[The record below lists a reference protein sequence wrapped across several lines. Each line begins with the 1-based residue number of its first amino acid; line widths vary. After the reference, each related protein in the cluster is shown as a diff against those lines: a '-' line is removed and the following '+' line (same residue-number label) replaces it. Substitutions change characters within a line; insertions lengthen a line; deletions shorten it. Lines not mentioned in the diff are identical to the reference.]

1 MKQPNLD
8 LELSAEQMRAL
19 AGLAT
24 EYVVEHIASLA
35 EQPSNNV
42 SQGAELARSLEEPLP
57 QRGLEAEPLLQQLF
71 ENIAPCSYTT
81 PGPGYLAYIPGGGLF
96 HSAVADLI
104 ANALNRYVGVWLAAP
119 GLVQLE
125 TNVIR
130 WFCDIVGYPQQSL
143 GILTTGG
150 SMANFSA
157 VVAARVDRLP
167 EAFLKGTLYVS
178 TQVHHSVTKAA
189 KLAGFPAANVRAIPC
204 NPDYS
209 ISLAALLR
217 TLEADRQAGLAPFM
231 VVGSAGTTN
240 TGAVDDLEALADLAR
255 QENLWF
261 HVDGAYGAFFMLTEH
276 GKRVMQGIQQADSIT
291 LDPHK
296 GLFLPYGTGAL
307 LVKDRKTLQRAHSSN
322 ADYMPTMQQDEGFV
336 DFCEL
341 SPELSRDFRG
351 LRVWLP
357 LKLHGIQPFCDNL
370 EEKLALTR
378 WITQELKKLEHIE
391 VVAEP
396 QLSVVAFRW
405 APPGVKGKDLNA
417 LNRKLIECINAR
429 QRVILSGTML
439 DDTFVI
445 RVCILSFRTHARH
458 VQHALEDIQ
467 AAMATLLD

>member
-1 MKQPNLD
+1 MKQTNLE
-8 LELSAEQMRAL
+8 LELSENDMRAL
-19 AGLAT
+19 T
-24 EYVVEHIASLA
+24 EVAAKYAIEHIKSLA
-35 EQPSNNV
+35 EQPSNHV
-42 SQGAELARSLEEPLP
+42 TQGAQLARNLIEPLP
-57 QRGLEAEPLLQQLF
+57 QRGIKVEPLFQQLF
-71 ENIAPCSYTT
+71 EQIIPCSYTT

-96 HSAVADLI
+96 HSAVADLV
-104 ANALNRYVGVWLAAP
+104 ANAVNRYVGVWLAAP

-130 WFCDIVGYPQQSL
+130 WFCDIVGYPKQAL

-157 VVAARVDRLP
+157 VVAARVVRLP
-167 EAFLKGTLYVS
+167 EAFLKGILYVS
-178 TQVHHSVTKAA
+178 SQVHHSIGKAA

-209 ISLAALLR
+209 ISIEALVQALK
-217 TLEADRQAGLAPFM
+217 ADRQAGLMPFM

-240 TGAVDDLEALADLAR
+240 TGAVDDLDSLADLAR

-261 HVDGAYGAFFMLTEH
+261 HVDGAYGAFFMLTET
-276 GKRVMQGIQQADSIT
+276 GRRVMKGIQRADSIT

-307 LVKDRKTLQRAHSSN
+307 LVKDRQTLQRAHSGN
-322 ADYMPTMQQDEGFV
+322 ADYMPTMQKDENFI
-336 DFCEL
+336 DYCEL

-370 EEKLALTR
+370 EEKLELTR
-378 WITQELKKLEHIE
+378 WITRELKKLAHIE
-391 VVAEP
+391 IVAEP

-405 APPGVKGKDLNA
+405 TPPGVEGAALNA
-417 LNRKLIECINAR
+417 LNQKLIERINAR

-439 DDTFVI
+439 AGTYVVRI
-445 RVCILSFRTHARH
+445 CILSFRTHAQH
-458 VQHALEDIQ
+458 VRYALEDLQ
-467 AAMATLLD
+467 SSMAELR

>member
-1 MKQPNLD
+1 MQ
-8 LELSAEQMRAL
+8 AL
-19 AGLAT
+19 ADLAT
-24 EYVVEHIASLA
+24 QYAIEHIESLA
-35 EQPSNNV
+35 EQPSNHV
-42 SQGAELARSLEEPLP
+42 EQGVELARSLIEPLP
-57 QRGLEAEPLLQQLF
+57 QHGISAQPLLQQLF
-71 ENIAPCSYTT
+71 EQITPCSYTT
-81 PGPGYLAYIPGGGLF
+81 AGPGYLAYIPGGGLF

-130 WFCDIVGYPQQSL
+130 WFCDIVSYPKQAL

-157 VVAARVDRLP
+157 VVAARVTHLP

-178 TQVHHSVTKAA
+178 NQVHHSVTKAA
-189 KLAGFPAANVRAIPC
+189 KLAGFPAANVRKIPC

-209 ISLAALLR
+209 MSIEALVQA
-217 TLEADRQAGLAPFM
+217 LEADRHAGYSPFM

-240 TGAVDDLEALADLAR
+240 TGAVDDLETLADLTG
-255 QENLWF
+255 QQNLWF
-261 HVDGAYGAFFMLTEH
+261 HVDGAYGAFFMLTAQ
-276 GKRVMQGIQQADSIT
+276 GKRAMKGIERADSIT

-307 LVKDRKTLQRAHSSN
+307 LVKDRKTLQQAHSSN
-322 ADYMPTMQQDEGFV
+322 ADYMPTMQKEDDFV

-341 SPELSRDFRG
+341 SPELTRDFRG

-370 EEKLALTR
+370 EEKLQLTH
-378 WITQELKKLEHIE
+378 WITQELKKIEHIE
-391 VVAEP
+391 IVAEP

-405 APPGVKGKDLNA
+405 TPPGVKGAA
-417 LNRKLIECINAR
+417 LNELNQKLIERINAR
-429 QRVILSGTML
+429 KRVILSGTML
-439 DDTFVI
+439 ADIYVI
-445 RVCILSFRTHARH
+445 RICILSFRTHAQH
-458 VQHALEDIQ
+458 VRHALEDVQ
-467 AAMATLLD
+467 ASMAEILD